1 MRTTRSLIIAL
12 VAVLTAA
19 VAVPGAAG
27 AKARDR
33 DRDGMPDR
41 WEQRHKLNPKKHDAR
56 RDSDRD
62 GLRNLTEYRAH
73 TDPRDRDSDDDGIR
87 DGAED
92 RDRDGMPN
100 RVEQS
105 SGHDVADADSDDD
118 GTKDGTE
125 LVGTVASF
133 ADGILTIRAADG
145 TTIAAKVTDAT
156 EVECE
161 ERDDDGT
168 AAATPTALRTG
179 DDDAD
184 EAGDRDERVEAG
196 DDRES
201 SGDGDDHDGPGHG
214 EDSDDDE
221 DRCPVDA
228 LKAGAVVH
236 EAELGMTPAGAVWTE
251 IELLA

>member
-1 MRTTRSLIIAL
+1 MRTTRSLITAL
-12 VAVLTAA
+12 AAVLTAS
-19 VAVPGAAG
+19 VAVPGVADAG
-27 AKARDR
+27 ARDR

-41 WEQRHKLNPKKHDAR
+41 WEQRHKLNPKKNDAR
-56 RDSDRD
+56 RDTDRD

-73 TDPRDRDSDDDGIR
+73 TDPRDRDSDDDGTR

-92 RDRDGMPN
+92 RDRDGLPN
-100 RVEQS
+100 RAEQT

-118 GTKDGTE
+118 GTKDGKE
-125 LVGTVASF
+125 LVGTVVSF
-133 ADGILTIRAADG
+133 ADGTLTIRAVDG
-145 TTIAAKVTDAT
+145 TAVSAKVTDAT

-168 AAATPTALRTG
+168 AASAPASALRSG
-179 DDDAD
+179 DD
-184 EAGDRDERVEAG
+184 ES
-196 DDRES
+196 DD
-201 SGDGDDHDGPGHG
+201 DGDDHDGDEHDGPGHG

-228 LKAGAVVH
+228 LKPGATVH
-236 EAELGMTPAGAVWTE
+236 EAELGMSPAGAVWTE